1 MKLPVLLLTGGT
13 GSLGQ
18 AYVRWALSSTKA
30 WQRIIVFSDT
40 ESNQSRMKA
49 ALPPSS
55 RLEYFL
61 GNVRDERRLTEA
73 MRAGV
78 THVIHAAAMKE
89 VETCEYDWSEA
100 AATNI
105 DGSANVTR
113 AALAA
118 DVRHCLLV
126 STDKAVAPVTPYGI
140 TKAAAEQWFV
150 RANRGYGHAH
160 QTKFSVVRYGNVL
173 GSRGSVLHKVGT
185 DGRIPI
191 TDPQMT
197 RYWWTLDQAC
207 RFVHHALKVNQPGDI
222 AVPRLKAASVLAL
235 FEAVRGAPITQRD
248 LKVIGIRGIEKLHE
262 DLVTA
267 DELRHT
273 CATAWAY
280 IVQPANPSWQR
291 ARKRPTPARLLPS
304 FNSATAPQLTV
315 AELRRMLEACT
326 P

>member
-1 MKLPVLLLTGGT
+1 MKPQVLLLTGGT

-18 AYVRWALSSTKA
+18 AYVRFALSRRNA

-40 ESNQSRMKA
+40 ESNQSRMKGEFPA
-49 ALPPSS
+49 SPQ
-55 RLEYFL
+55 LEYFL
-61 GNVRDERRLTEA
+61 GNVRDEKRLTEA
-73 MRAGV
+73 MNANV

-113 AALAA
+113 AALRAK
-118 DVRHCLLV
+118 VQHCLLV

-140 TKAAAEQWFV
+140 TKAAAEQWFI

-160 QTKFSVVRYGNVL
+160 RTKFSVVRYGNVL
-173 GSRGSVLHKVGT
+173 GSRGSVLHKVGR

-197 RYWWTLDQAC
+197 RYWWTLNQAC
-207 RFVHHALKVNQPGDI
+207 RFVHHALKMNQPGDI
-222 AVPRLKAASVLAL
+222 AVPRIRAASVLSL
-235 FEAVRGAPITQRD
+235 FEAVRGTSISQKD
-248 LKVIGIRGIEKLHE
+248 LNVIGIRGIEKLHE
-262 DLVTA
+262 DLITG

-273 CATAWAY
+273 YAAPWAY

-291 ARKRPTPARLLPS
+291 AKRNATPSRLLPS
-304 FNSATAPQLTV
+304 FNSASAPQLSIE
-315 AELRRMLEACT
+315 ELRAMLEGT
-326 P
+326 V